1 MQPRI
6 VLIHALSES
15 GPAIEKAFADGWPD
29 VRLVN
34 LLDDSLSVDRR
45 EEGELTEKMVDRF
58 QTLTDYAVRSG
69 ADAILFTCSAF
80 HEAIYKARADLEIP
94 VLTPD
99 EAMMEQALAH
109 GTRITMMAT
118 FEPTLA
124 TATAAMNK
132 IAADAGKSVE
142 VNAVHVPGALEALQG
157 GDAATHDQ
165 RIVDCAANLPAS
177 DVILLAQF
185 SMAHTVA
192 AVRGAVS
199 CPVLTSPVTS
209 VAKLKGLLS

>member
-1 MQPRI
+1 
-6 VLIHALSES
+6 
-15 GPAIEKAFADGWPD
+15 
-29 VRLVN
+29 
-34 LLDDSLSVDRR
+34 
-45 EEGELTEKMVDRF
+45 
-58 QTLTDYAVRSG
+58 
-69 ADAILFTCSAF
+69 
-80 HEAIYKARADLEIP
+80 
-94 VLTPD
+94 
-99 EAMMEQALAH
+99 MMEQALAH

-185 SMAHTVA
+185 SMAHTVD